1 MTSVKPA
8 RGRGGIAALLLMLAA
23 GLGLVLILV
32 RPPTAQFVAG
42 GTLGSTEVS
51 GQTFP
56 KCLLD
61 PLGQGH
67 TLSAPPQ
74 RIVSGILAGDEML
87 AELVKPAR
95 LVGVTH
101 LADAPGISNVA
112 GHYPKSIARI
122 QAEVETMLALRPDLV
137 LVSTHTNAITV
148 RLLMR
153 AGVAVARFAAFD
165 SFAQIADNIHTL
177 GEIVGAP
184 ARAAAVVANMQSRL
198 TAIQQQVA
206 GRPRPRV
213 LYYSLSGNTGGPGS
227 RYYSLSGNTGGP
239 GSLTDEMVQLAGGYN
254 VIRDTGIT
262 GYRRITPELAITL
275 QPEVILMSGWSGG
288 EGEATT
294 KLLREDPAWQRVP
307 AIQRNR
313 VYALRGGWVTSGSQF
328 RVAGV
333 AAVAELLH
341 PEAFDDSP
349 S

>member
-227 RYYSLSGNTGGP
+227 
-239 GSLTDEMVQLAGGYN
+239 LTDEMVQLAGGYN

>member
-8 RGRGGIAALLLMLAA
+8 RGWGGIAALLLMLAA

-198 TAIQQQVA
+198 AAIQQQVA

-227 RYYSLSGNTGGP
+227 
-239 GSLTDEMVQLAGGYN
+239 LTDEMLQLAGGYN